1 MKKRTQ
7 PTAWIRTISTGVFVA
22 LFAMVLLTLVM
33 PTQAKAVCDVHSWGD
48 WRTVQQPTCT
58 AKGTEQRTCH
68 NCGTSEYRDIPA
80 TGHSWGT
87 TRVTLEPTCTM
98 AGKGNHSCQ
107 VCKKRE
113 SCNIK
118 PLGHDW
124 VTVENTPGTCIRRAR
139 TVKQCS
145 RCGEQDIT
153 EGAYGTHVWGA
164 WQTITEPTCTAQG
177 MKMRN
182 CTVCPTASERESIP
196 ALGHNMVTV
205 ATHPATCMN
214 RGYTELKCT
223 RCDYTDTN
231 EGSYGSHVMG
241 EWQTTTQPTCTAA
254 GEKRRTCTVCG
265 KAPEKK
271 TIPALGHDMVTGETV
286 TGTCIREGYTSKKCS
301 RCGHEEKTSTGYAS
315 HVMGKWKTTTQ
326 PTCTAAGEKQ
336 RNCTVCGKAPEK
348 KTIPALGHDMV
359 TGETVTGTCIREGY
373 TSKKCS
379 RCGHEEKT
387 STGYGAH
394 VWGEWE
400 ITIPATCTT
409 EGEHRHMCVVCQ
421 VAAEVLEYPALGHN
435 MVPGETVTGTCI
447 REGYTSKKCSRCG
460 YKEKTS
466 TGYGAHVMGEWQTT
480 TQPTC
485 TAAGEKQRNCTVCGK
500 LPEKETIPANGHR
513 WGAWYVKTPAEIGK
527 DGLEERDCQVCGKA
541 ETRPIPALAKPA
553 VEPKPKLTIEAWP
566 DHYDEDN
573 MYVGYKVTNTGNVP
587 VQVFV
592 FVAFMPDNVDTRM
605 GTGAL
610 LAGDYGTSR
619 YAIVN
624 PGETVTTHLP
634 KGPIEIQDDERT
646 QGYADFQVDCIG
658 KTESGTVIRSNRA
671 AVHFDFDTVPE
682 SEETETEPKPELTI
696 TAAWPVSWKPH
707 NQGGAVYTYVGYSL
721 KNTGNVP
728 IQVHSSWARSMEGKS
743 YGGYAF
749 RINGQRSRPVLQPG
763 ESITDT
769 AFQCISNE
777 ELAEGYVDFELC
789 FIGFN
794 LADHNDDVYSNFV
807 PVHFDFDTVPES
819 EETETEPKLVLVK
832 DSSEPSE
839 GSPVHMRQESSYF
852 IRGQATVR
860 WRVINASNEAIW
872 FKWTVGR
879 YPYRGSSMSKN
890 KYHGMTLLPGET
902 SEPFTMLDYINHRTP
917 ACPIKGEMSVI
928 ENGGEYSTWFSLVC
942 YGVTKSGEEV
952 TSNTVTFNWPV
963 FFDEDPDDSTN
974 DPTID
979 PEDPT
984 HDPEDPND
992 PQNMAASLTVVKA
1005 EASAP
1010 ANGQHYVAG
1019 EEITFSITYQ
1029 NVGDK
1034 PISSI
1039 HVYDA
1044 LAGFGEIGS
1053 TGSLAPDESRT
1064 CSFKYRV
1071 TAADVNVYGYV
1082 ANTAFATYQDGG
1094 LTRKATSN
1102 RVVIILNPDIVPPGI
1117 LDPENPDDPDNPG
1130 LIPTI
1135 TIGDP
1140 EHPFDPEHPE
1150 EYDGPFG
1157 LPGMQGEDHCELIV
1171 KNHATGT
1178 TDYDQHSCAAHQS
1191 TRTAVQA
1198 MTGAAATPAVS
1209 LSAWTYARTLWQND
1223 CNVLLEKLYS
1233 CANGPAKAII
1243 MEENLAFETMVTMR
1257 EAALNVL
1264 YPDQP
1269 EKVAEE
1275 IAKLY
1280 EDRCTEL
1287 CYMLH
1292 TLPKA
1297 KPVEAASTEMFMMSG
1312 DGSICRTEITGDTG
1326 AGVSYTETL
1335 CSQHGMTD
1343 MMTGFVLNGTDDL
1356 ATATKQIGQLW
1367 RSELRTEM
1375 DIIRGALSDENAAI
1389 ITYDLGTTRIWL
1401 EAHEALLQMLYPKQ
1415 EAAVTNIINDTIK
1428 QRVTTLCEEVNK

>member
-33 PTQAKAVCDVHSWGD
+33 PTQAKAVCDVHSWGN
-48 WRTVQQPTCT
+48 WWTVQQPTCT
-58 AKGTEQRTCH
+58 ATGTEQRTCQ
-68 NCGTSEYRDIPA
+68 NCDTSEYRDIPA

-87 TRVTLEPTCTM
+87 TTVTLEPTCTA
-98 AGKGNHSCQ
+98 AGKGTHSCQ
-107 VCKKRE
+107 VCRKRE

-124 VTVENTPGTCIRRAR
+124 VTVENTPGTCIRPAR

-177 MKMRN
+177 VKMRN
-182 CTVCPTASERESIP
+182 CTVCPTASDRESIP

-241 EWQTTTQPTCTAA
+241 EWQTTTQPTCTTA

-265 KAPEKK
+265 KAPEKES
-271 TIPALGHDMVTGETV
+271 IPALGHDMVTGETV
-286 TGTCIREGYTSKKCS
+286 TGTCI
-301 RCGHEEKTSTGYAS
+301 
-315 HVMGKWKTTTQ
+315 Q
-326 PTCTAAGEKQ
+326 
-336 RNCTVCGKAPEK
+336 
-348 KTIPALGHDMV
+348 
-359 TGETVTGTCIREGY
+359 EGY

-409 EGEHRHMCVVCQ
+409 EGEHRHKCVVCQ
-421 VAAEVLEYPALGHN
+421 VASEVLEYPALGHN
-435 MVPGETVTGTCI
+435 MVPGENVTGTCI
-447 REGYTSKKCSRCG
+447 QEGYTSKKCSRCG
-460 YKEKTS
+460 HEEKTS

-500 LPEKETIPANGHR
+500 VPEKETIPANGHS
-513 WGAWYVKTPAEIGK
+513 WGAWKEKVAPQVGK
-527 DGLEERDCQVCGKA
+527 EGLEERKCRVCGKT
-541 ETRPIPALAKPA
+541 ETRPIPALAEPA

-624 PGETVTTHLP
+624 PGETVTTDLP

-671 AVHFDFDTVPE
+671 D
-682 SEETETEPKPELTI
+682 
-696 TAAWPVSWKPH
+696 
-707 NQGGAVYTYVGYSL
+707 
-721 KNTGNVP
+721 
-728 IQVHSSWARSMEGKS
+728 
-743 YGGYAF
+743 
-749 RINGQRSRPVLQPG
+749 
-763 ESITDT
+763 
-769 AFQCISNE
+769 
-777 ELAEGYVDFELC
+777 
-789 FIGFN
+789 
-794 LADHNDDVYSNFV
+794 
-807 PVHFDFDTVPES
+807 VHFDFDTVPES

-839 GSPVHMRQESSYF
+839 GSPVHMRQVSSYF

-879 YPYRGSSMSKN
+879 YPYRGSSMPKN

-902 SEPFTMLDYINHRTP
+902 SEPFTMLYYFNHPTP

-1010 ANGQHYVAG
+1010 ANGQHYAAG

-1053 TGSLAPDESRT
+1053 TGSLAPAESRS

-1178 TDYDQHSCAAHQS
+1178 TDYDQHYCEAHQS

-1198 MTGAAATPAVS
+1198 MTSVASTPAVS
-1209 LSAWTYARTLWQND
+1209 ISAWTYARTLWQND
-1223 CNVLLEKLYS
+1223 CNVLLEKLYG

-1243 MEENLAFETMVTMR
+1243 MEEHIAFETMVTMR

-1280 EDRCTEL
+1280 EDRCIEL

-1326 AGVSYTETL
+1326 ADVSYTETL

-1343 MMTGFVLNGTDDL
+1343 MMTGFVLSGADDT

-1375 DIIRGALSDENAAI
+1375 DIIRGVLSDENAAI

-1401 EAHEALLQMLYPKQ
+1401 EAREALLQMLYPKQ